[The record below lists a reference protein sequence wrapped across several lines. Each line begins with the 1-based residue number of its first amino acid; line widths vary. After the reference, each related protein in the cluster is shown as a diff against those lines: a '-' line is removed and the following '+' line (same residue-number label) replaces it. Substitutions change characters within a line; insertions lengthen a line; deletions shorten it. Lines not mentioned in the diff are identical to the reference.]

1 MKNKFQY
8 IKGTKTN
15 ICNEERKTKHG
26 RPTIRNQNKIKKI
39 LQRYYLKGVSA
50 SATSKV
56 TQLNIKTVLKYF
68 AEWDKKLLESEDND
82 FLRRAKITKE
92 RVLQA
97 LDNEIISLDN
107 HEKEINSIKDIARQT
122 GNIFHFE
129 KLSQLKLKIRDQK
142 LKMLSYKIN
151 LINTP
156 TADVVIDLEKN
167 NEQ

>member
-1 MKNKFQY
+1 MKTKF
-8 IKGTKTN
+8 
-15 ICNEERKTKHG
+15 CNEGRETNRG
-26 RPTIRNQNKIKKI
+26 RPTKHNQSRIKKR
-39 LQRYYLKGVSA
+39 LQPYYQKGISA
-50 SATSKV
+50 SATSKAS
-56 TQLNIKTVLKYF
+56 QLNIKTVLKYF
-68 AEWDKKLLESEDND
+68 LEWDKKILETEDSN

-97 LDNEIISLDN
+97 LDNEIISLDD

-122 GNIFHFE
+122 GNVLHFE
-129 KLSQLKLKIRDQK
+129 KLSRLKLKIADQK
-142 LKMLSYKIN
+142 FKILSAKIN

>member
-1 MKNKFQY
+1 LKNNFQY

-15 ICNEERKTKHG
+15 FCNEERNTKHG
-26 RPTIRNQNKIKKI
+26 RPTRRNQSKIKKI

-50 SATSKV
+50 SATSKAA
-56 TQLNIKTVLKYF
+56 QLNIKTVLKYF

-97 LDNEIISLDN
+97 LDNEIISLDD

>member
-56 TQLNIKTVLKYF
+56 TLLNIKTILKYF
-68 AEWDKKLLESEDND
+68 SEWDKKLLESEDID

-92 RVLQA
+92 RTIQT

-107 HEKEINSIKDIARQT
+107 HEKEINSIKNIARQT
-122 GNIFHFE
+122 GNVLHFE
-129 KLSQLKLKIRDQK
+129 KLSRLKLKISDQK
-142 LKMLSYKIN
+142 FKILSAKIN
-151 LINTP
+151 LVNTP
-156 TADVVIDLEKN
+156 TADAFVDLEKN
-167 NEQ
+167 ND